1 MEKTE
6 LETLIKLFKTDNITE
21 SSARIYAMNIL
32 KLSKDFNIKLDEKSF
47 SDFDINK
54 IKNDE
59 NISDNTKKNKIISII
74 KYLKAYN
81 QSKELIQ
88 KFSDEADIFSSKID
102 RKKRKLEKTEREKE
116 NWITKD
122 ELNNKIDE
130 LHELIKD
137 DILKDYSYINNYM
150 KYISLLI
157 HSEIPLR
164 NDLSDAEIFSINDF
178 KLLDPEKDKNY
189 IILNQKVGYIIL
201 FNFKTVK
208 SKGAQKIKIPKD
220 ILKELNKYFKELKL
234 YKKINKITNNHF
246 LLQKNGDKLT
256 RNDYTKFFN
265 EIFKGDNKLIS
276 TSLIR
281 KIITSETWNIK
292 EIKELS
298 DKMQH
303 TVIEALKSYVK
314 I

>member
-122 ELNNKIDE
+122 ELNDKIDE